1 MNREDKIIEIIS
13 KKNKVGVNELAEAL
27 SVSKVT
33 IRKDLD
39 KLEEK
44 GIITRQHGF
53 AVINNQNDIH
63 FRLTQ
68 NYNLKRRIAK
78 KAAEIINEG
87 ETVLIES
94 GSTCALLAEELALS
108 KKDITIITNSAF
120 IASYIRKA
128 DHVKIILL
136 GGEYQNDS
144 QVTVGPL
151 IKKVVSNFSVDKLF
165 IGIDG
170 FDYELGFMAAD
181 LMRSEATRYLAESAN
196 KTIVLTDSS
205 KFERKSLVTEF
216 EVEEVS
222 MVFTDNQINKN
233 VLDFLTNKNVKVVTV
248 NNS

>member
-1 MNREDKIIEIIS
+1 MTHKS
-13 KKNKVGVNELAEAL
+13 L
-27 SVSKVT
+27 SV
-33 IRKDLD
+33 
-39 KLEEK
+39 
-44 GIITRQHGF
+44 H
-53 AVINNQNDIH
+53 
-63 FRLTQ
+63 
-68 NYNLKRRIAK
+68 
-78 KAAEIINEG
+78 
-87 ETVLIES
+87 
-94 GSTCALLAEELALS
+94 LL
-108 KKDITIITNSAF
+108 
-120 IASYIRKA
+120 
-128 DHVKIILL
+128 
-136 GGEYQNDS
+136 
-144 QVTVGPL
+144 
-151 IKKVVSNFSVDKLF
+151 KVVSNFSVDKLF

>member
-78 KAAEIINEG
+78 K
-87 ETVLIES
+87 
-94 GSTCALLAEELALS
+94 
-108 KKDITIITNSAF
+108 
-120 IASYIRKA
+120 
-128 DHVKIILL
+128 
-136 GGEYQNDS
+136 Q
-144 QVTVGPL
+144 Q
-151 IKKVVSNFSVDKLF
+151 
-165 IGIDG
+165 
-170 FDYELGFMAAD
+170 
-181 LMRSEATRYLAESAN
+181 
-196 KTIVLTDSS
+196 
-205 KFERKSLVTEF
+205 KSLTKVKQYLL
-216 EVEEVS
+216 
-222 MVFTDNQINKN
+222 NQ
-233 VLDFLTNKNVKVVTV
+233 VRHVHY
-248 NNS
+248 